1 MTGRT
6 INCEPEPF
14 NLYRNMS
21 GVYLGSVGTAQGMN
35 FEKPSGY
42 KNVNSSAV
50 LRVFAGEKAIT
61 SDGVQHCRNSG
72 VDRSACKRIPRVA
85 TCHDFGDL
93 SSTAVRNKM
102 EGDRA
107 HNDSLLCHG
116 GD

>member
-1 MTGRT
+1 MG
-6 INCEPEPF
+6 
-14 NLYRNMS
+14 

-50 LRVFAGEKAIT
+50 LRVFAGEKAII

-72 VDRSACKRIPRVA
+72 VDRSARQRIFRVA
-85 TCHDFGDL
+85 TCRNFGDL
-93 SSTAVRNKM
+93 SATAVGNKM
-102 EGDRA
+102 EGDRT
-107 HNDSLLCHG
+107 HNDSLLRHG